1 TGATGYIGGDFLHAI
16 SKAHPRVAVTALVRQ
31 ESKAARLK
39 ELYPQVEVVEGDLDN
54 ADVLVK
60 ASSEADI
67 VLSTL
72 RVSQLHGCLADL
84 LLSTSPQQVISQAY
98 SPLFKEHRRG
108 NLCPAHIVQISGATI
123 VSQDEIKSKT
133 FGNPSDKQYGDLES
147 EQQLRGLIRQHTN
160 RAVDNLMLDIAEKE
174 GSIKP
179 ALVIPSLIYGKG
191 RGPGNQRSIQVPEL
205 ARIALQRKRAVQI
218 EAGANIWSNI
228 HIHDLSAML
237 VGLVE
242 SAMTGAHRD
251 QMWGLRGL
259 TFAGAHPGM
268 TFGSLA
274 KLIATTAYQHG
285 HVIDQNVEK
294 ISAVEADALSPHAS
308 AIMGT
313 NARTLSERA
322 QKELQWRPQG
332 PNLEEEVPATVAEEV
347 KRLG

>member
-1 TGATGYIGGDFLHAI
+1 MTRIFLTGATGYIGGDFLHAI

-39 ELYPQVEVVEGDLDN
+39 ELYPQVEVVQGDLDN
-54 ADVLVK
+54 AEVLVK

-67 VLSTL
+67 VLSTS
-72 RVSQLHGCLADL
+72 RGFSISIVQGASQRKL
-84 LLSTSPQQVISQAY
+84 
-98 SPLFKEHRRG
+98 
-108 NLCPAHIVQISGATI
+108 AHIVQISGATI

-133 FGNPSDKQYGDLES
+133 FGTACDKQYGDLEN

-160 RAVDNLMLDIAEKE
+160 RAVDNLMLDIAENE

-259 TFAGAHPGM
+259 IFAGAHPGM

-285 HVIDQNVEK
+285 HVTDQNVES
-294 ISAVEADALSPHAS
+294 ISAAEADALSPHAS

-332 PNLEEEVPATVAEEV
+332 PSLEEEVPATVAEEV